1 MQYHSDNM
9 IRHLSVMVIPLIS
22 LLMIAGCGPGG
33 QPGKDA
39 NAAQLSKNTDAPPLL
54 RKWCSDCHA
63 PPSPETHQA
72 QEWLNVVARMQMHR
86 STQGLAP
93 INKQDMDDIVT
104 YLRAHAKP

>member
-1 MQYHSDNM
+1 MPRNSQKTPMPPRCSGNGAA
-9 IRHLSVMVIPLIS
+9 
-22 LLMIAGCGPGG
+22 IAMPH
-33 QPGKDA
+33 
-39 NAAQLSKNTDAPPLL
+39 
-54 RKWCSDCHA
+54 R
-63 PPSPETHQA
+63 HQA